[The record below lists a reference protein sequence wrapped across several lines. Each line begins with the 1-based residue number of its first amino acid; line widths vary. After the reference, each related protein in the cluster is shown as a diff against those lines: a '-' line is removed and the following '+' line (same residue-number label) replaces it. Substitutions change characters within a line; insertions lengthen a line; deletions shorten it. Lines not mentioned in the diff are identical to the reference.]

1 MNKTLRFS
9 ILAVSIAA
17 LVACARTPVPD
28 IDTADVPAEWDGPLA
43 ENADLWPDIDWWN
56 NFGSPELTAF
66 MEEVRRENLDFQTNL
81 RNLRA
86 AEIQLRQAGVDLWPT
101 PSVSINTGTTT
112 SSQSLVGGG
121 SSGGGQTNGFN
132 LSASVTTGNILSKPL
147 NYERALNDYTS
158 RQAQISS
165 TALATMT
172 QAATQYFSLLAIR
185 DQRRVYL
192 NNLET
197 ERQTLRFTQA
207 EVDAG
212 VAVPIDLLTS
222 QINLQSTENQLL
234 SSYQSEYQTLA
245 NLALLV
251 GRGVEGFNLEGQSL
265 EEITVPTVQPGLPSE
280 LLMRRPDLVQA
291 EMTLR
296 NAAISVDSAR
306 LAFFPSISMNLTG
319 SASSP
324 TLVNIISD
332 PASTAVT
339 LGTSLGLTLLDNGSR
354 KRTLETQRLNL
365 ESSLASYR
373 TTIIRAFND
382 INIQL
387 RNIELI
393 QAQGAVIAQQLTAS
407 EEAER
412 LSRVRYE
419 AGATTFLTLLTSQGN
434 LFSTRQQ
441 VLNNRQQQL
450 TAILNLYTALGGGW
464 EMGTVLL
471 NDPAYASAN

>member
-1 MNKTLRFS
+1 LS
-9 ILAVSIAA
+9 A
-17 LVACARTPVPD
+17 
-28 IDTADVPAEWDGPLA
+28 
-43 ENADLWPDIDWWN
+43 
-56 NFGSPELTAF
+56 
-66 MEEVRRENLDFQTNL
+66 Q
-81 RNLRA
+81 
-86 AEIQLRQAGVDLWPT
+86 IQLQ
-101 PSVSINTGTTT
+101 N
-112 SSQSLVGGG
+112 
-121 SSGGGQTNGFN
+121 F
-132 LSASVTTGNILSKPL
+132 
-147 NYERALNDYTS
+147 
-158 RQAQISS
+158 
-165 TALATMT
+165 
-172 QAATQYFSLLAIR
+172 
-185 DQRRVYL
+185 
-192 NNLET
+192 
-197 ERQTLRFTQA
+197 
-207 EVDAG
+207 
-212 VAVPIDLLTS
+212 
-222 QINLQSTENQLL
+222 ENQLL
-234 SSYQSEYQTLA
+234 SSNQQEYQTLA

-251 GRGVEGFNLEGQSL
+251 GRGVEGFNLEGQTL
-265 EEITVPTVQPGLPSE
+265 EDIVVPTVQPGLPSE

-306 LAFFPSISMNLTG
+306 LAFFPQISMNLTAS
-319 SASSP
+319 SASP
-324 TLVNIISD
+324 TLINIISD

-339 LGTSLGLTLLDNGSR
+339 LGSSLALNLLDNGTR

-393 QAQGAVIAQQLTAS
+393 QAQGAVNVQQLAQA
-407 EEAER
+407 EEQER

-419 AGATTFLTLLTSQGN
+419 AGASTFLELLNSQGD
-434 LFSTRQQ
+434 LFAARQQ

>member
-1 MNKTLRFS
+1 MNRKLRLS
-9 ILAVSIAA
+9 ILAVSITA
-17 LVACARTPVPD
+17 LAACARTPVPD
-28 IDTADVPAEWDGPLA
+28 IDAADVPADWDGPLA
-43 ENADLWPDIDWWN
+43 PGADLWPNIDWWN
-56 NFGSPELTAF
+56 NFGSAELTAY
-66 MEEVRRENLDFQTNL
+66 MEEVKRSNLDFQTNL

-86 AEIQLRQAGVDLWPT
+86 AEIQLRQAGFDLWPT
-101 PSVSINTGTTT
+101 PNVQLSTGTTT

-132 LSASVTTGNILSKPL
+132 LSLGVQTGNILSKPL

-158 RQAQISS
+158 RQAQISQ
-165 TALATMT
+165 TALSTMT
-172 QAATQYFSLLAIR
+172 TAATQYFTLLAIR

-197 ERQTLRFTQA
+197 ERQTLQFTQA

-212 VAVPIDLLTS
+212 VAVPIDLLSS
-222 QINLQSTENQLL
+222 QISVQETENQLL
-234 SSYQSEYQTLA
+234 SSAQQEYQTLA
-245 NLALLV
+245 SLALLV

-265 EEITVPTVQPGLPSE
+265 QEITVPAVQPGLPSE

-393 QAQGAVIAQQLTAS
+393 QAQGAVNVQQLVAS
-407 EEAER
+407 EEGER

-419 AGATTFLTLLTSQGN
+419 AGATNFLTLLNSQRQ
-434 LFSTRQQ
+434 LFQARQS

-464 EMGTVLL
+464 EMGTFLL
-471 NDPAYASAN
+471 NDPAYAAAN